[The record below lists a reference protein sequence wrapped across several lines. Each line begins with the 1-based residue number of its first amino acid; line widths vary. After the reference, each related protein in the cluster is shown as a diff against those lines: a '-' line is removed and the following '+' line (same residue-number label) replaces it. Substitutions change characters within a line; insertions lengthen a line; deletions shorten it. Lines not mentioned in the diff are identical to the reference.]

1 MMGRRAIVGLFA
13 VLIMASTGL
22 AQPSLLQQ
30 ATSAFNSAQ
39 QADKVLNEKS
49 QSQQT
54 RTEVLKVIN
63 AYQRVYL
70 ITPKTSY
77 ADDALL
83 AIARLYESINDN
95 RNAVKTLKFLVNEY
109 PQSPYRKSAE
119 RDIATLNAGDEVV
132 PTVPDTATDSKD
144 SKDVFK
150 TVAQIETKPGEK
162 VSVDNIRYWPAEKSL
177 RVVVDLSGEVR
188 FKQGEAKSPNRVYI
202 DIANAHLNP
211 SLVSKEWPVESGL
224 LQKIRVGQF
233 DAGTVRVVLDLATTL
248 RATSFTLRDPDRL
261 IIDVVGDSETVVP
274 SSVEPNS
281 TPKRA
286 ITETAPSVVPAPPAV
301 TGSRTS
307 SVTTGTI
314 PSTTTG
320 AAITPAAKA
329 SSTPPLT
336 ATSAPAK
343 TTSPVPP
350 PADSTALT
358 KGAAVPKAETTSS
371 TPPSSAVTASATT
384 VTTAPS
390 GEKLSRTSPTTTATS
405 SPSTVAATPPAEKPS
420 RTSPATTATSSLSTV
435 AATPPAEKPSRTSPA
450 TTATSSPST
459 LAATPPAEVASHTP
473 PATTAAASPTAA
485 KETRTTPAATTSSP
499 TTVAAAPPV
508 ATPPPVP
515 AARGAEA
522 PVPEIKADNKVGDQ
536 GPQMA
541 STAKPTSLGNRTLI
555 RSLGLKVTR
564 VVIDA
569 GHGGKDTGSIGP
581 TGYSEK
587 DLVLD
592 VAKRLKTLIETE
604 IGSEVVMTRNDDTFV
619 PLETRT
625 EIANQQDADLFI
637 SIHANSSKTK
647 TVRGVET
654 FFLNFTTSKESLDT
668 ASRENAGSDK
678 SVHELSDL
686 VKQIVLTD
694 KVSESRELAERVQT
708 AMSRAKG
715 TGPDRG
721 VKQAPF
727 LVLIGANM
735 PSILAEISFISNPDE
750 EKVLRT
756 PAYRQ
761 HLAEYLLEGVRSY
774 ADTLSGI
781 KTASSIERK

>member
-1 MMGRRAIVGLFA
+1 MGKRAIVGVFT

-39 QADKVLNEKS
+39 QADKVLNEKPQTQ
-49 QSQQT
+49 QS
-54 RTEVLKVIN
+54 RAEVLKVIS
-63 AYQRVYL
+63 AYERVYL

-83 AIARLYESINDN
+83 AIARLYQSIDDTHD
-95 RNAVKTLKFLVNEY
+95 AVKTLKFLVSEY
-109 PQSPYRKSAE
+109 PQSPYKKTAE
-119 RDIATLNAGDEVV
+119 QDIATMTAGDAAVPTIPEVV
-132 PTVPDTATDSKD
+132 TDAKDAKD
-144 SKDVFK
+144 SKDLVK
-150 TVAQIETKPGEK
+150 TVARIESKPGEK
-162 VSVDNIRYWPAEKSL
+162 VTVDNVRYWPAEKSL

-188 FKQGEAKSPNRVYI
+188 FKQGEAKSPDRVFI

-211 SLVSKEWPVESGL
+211 SLANKEWPVGSGL

-248 RATSFTLRDPDRL
+248 RATAFTLRDPDRL
-261 IIDVVGDSETVVP
+261 IIDIVSDGETAVP
-274 SSVEPNS
+274 SPVEPNT

-286 ITETAPSVVPAPPAV
+286 NTESAPSLSVAPPTV
-301 TGSRTS
+301 TASRTPATVTTT
-307 SVTTGTI
+307 SVTSG
-314 PSTTTG
+314 G
-320 AAITPAAKA
+320 AA
-329 SSTPPLT
+329 
-336 ATSAPAK
+336 
-343 TTSPVPP
+343 
-350 PADSTALT
+350 
-358 KGAAVPKAETTSS
+358 TSS
-371 TPPSSAVTASATT
+371 TKGMPTAPAASTAKSATPPTADSSASTKVNAAPAIETTFSAPSSSAVTASATKANT
-384 VTTAPS
+384 VPS
-390 GEKLSRTSPTTTATS
+390 GEKISSNSASTSVSSSQTTV
-405 SPSTVAATPPAEKPS
+405 PLAAPPEKPS
-420 RTSPATTATSSLSTV
+420 RPSASTASAGPTIAKDSRTAATS
-435 AATPPAEKPSRTSPA
+435 
-450 TTATSSPST
+450 TTSPST
-459 LAATPPAEVASHTP
+459 TVASAALIASSTP
-473 PATTAAASPTAA
+473 LSSVTVS
-485 KETRTTPAATTSSP
+485 ETS
-499 TTVAAAPPV
+499 
-508 ATPPPVP
+508 
-515 AARGAEA
+515 
-522 PVPEIKADNKVGDQ
+522 VPEIKGDNKVGDP
-536 GPQMA
+536 GSPMA

-555 RSLGLKVTR
+555 RSLGLKVGR

-587 DLVLD
+587 ELVLD

-604 IGSEVVMTRNDDTFV
+604 IGAEVVMTRNDDTFV

-625 EIANQQDADLFI
+625 AIANEQEADLFI

-686 VKQIVLTD
+686 VKRIVLTE
-694 KVSESRELAERVQT
+694 KVTESRELAERVQT

-727 LVLIGANM
+727 VVLIGATM

-761 HLAEYLLEGVRSY
+761 HLAEFLLDGVRSY
-774 ADTLSGI
+774 ADTLSGV
-781 KTASSIERK
+781 KTASSIERH